1 MEFKTFF
8 LLMKNRISDGADA
21 PEFFKELI
29 SMITDVPEEKWD
41 SPKDPSTRLTKTE
54 SLRSYSKRGP
64 SKKLAR
70 SIIYNLSPETFVESL
85 NTRPKAL
92 LSMLAEDYKTYDSA
106 ATEENIAEKL
116 ADCFVDII
124 RKAAGIAPKDAL
136 EQQRSLLQF
145 QELKARYGQ
154 YLCDETSNVCPFPG
168 CGKSLTAVHAGR
180 LMPVFEV
187 AVIDR
192 KKEATIDNLLALCP
206 QCHATYSIDSNPKT
220 CKELIGVKKILIARN
235 ESKRLLDGMPLE
247 KGIIGVITKI
257 KKLKASE
264 LLDPSLEPKNIREK
278 LNPDENYPL
287 YSIVKGYVDTYYVTL
302 KDIIT
307 AADKRGEIDYDE
319 VQDQMRAIYRKLKKA
334 KKTKVEIFNDIS
346 EKIHKVSLQD
356 DIYCQIVVA
365 FFIAKCE
372 VFDAI
377 TE

>member
-1 MEFKTFF
+1 
-8 LLMKNRISDGADA
+8 MKNRISDGANA

-41 SPKDPSTRLTKTE
+41 TPKDPSTRLTKTE

-64 SKKLAR
+64 SKKLAQ
-70 SIIYNLSPETFVESL
+70 SIVYNLSPKMFIESL
-85 NTRPKAL
+85 SERPRAL
-92 LSMLAEDYKTYDSA
+92 LSMLAKDYKPYDST

-116 ADCFVDII
+116 ADCFIEII
-124 RKAAGIAPKDAL
+124 RSAAGIIPKDAL
-136 EQQRSLLQF
+136 EQQRILQQS
-145 QELKARYGQ
+145 QELKVRYGQ

-168 CGKSLTAVHAGR
+168 CGKSLTAVHDGR
-180 LMPVFEV
+180 LMPVYEV

-192 KKEATIDNLLALCP
+192 KKDATVDNLLALCP
-206 QCHATYSIDSNPKT
+206 QCQATYSIDSNPKV
-220 CKELIGVKKILIARN
+220 CKELIGVKKILMARN
-235 ESKRLLDGMPLE
+235 ESMRLLDGMPLE

-257 KKLKASE
+257 KKLKESD

-278 LNPDENYPL
+278 LTPDENFPL
-287 YSIVKGYVDTYYVTL
+287 YNTVKGYVDTYYVTL

-319 VQDQMRAIYRKLKKA
+319 IQDQMKAIYRKLKKA
-334 KKTKVEIFNDIS
+334 KKSKTEIFNDIS

-356 DIYCQIVVA
+356 DFYCQIVVA